1 MEALLTA
8 ILEDNRLTA
17 KQLLENDPSLATST
31 VKDARL
37 YESQIYHWLY
47 AGDTAL
53 HLAAAGYRIEIARL
67 LLAAGAPANSMEN
80 HRRSGPLHYASDGFI
95 SAPTWDETSAGKHDR
110 LPARVR
116 RRGSRAR

>member
-17 KQLLENDPSLATST
+17 RQLLENDPSLATST

-53 HLAAAGYRIEIARL
+53 RLAAAGPDRDCKATARGWCSRKLDGESSAQWAIAL
-67 LLAAGAPANSMEN
+67 CLGW
-80 HRRSGPLHYASDGFI
+80 LHQCSDVG
-95 SAPTWDETSAGKHDR
+95 
-110 LPARVR
+110 
-116 RRGSRAR
+116 